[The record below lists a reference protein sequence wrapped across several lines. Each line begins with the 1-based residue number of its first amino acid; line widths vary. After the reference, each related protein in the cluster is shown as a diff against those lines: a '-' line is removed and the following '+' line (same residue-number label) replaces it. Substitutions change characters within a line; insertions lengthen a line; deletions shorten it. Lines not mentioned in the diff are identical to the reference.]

1 MVLPNEVYRY
11 IFKRTVSDLIFLKTK
26 TASVD
31 HKFLRIFGFI

>member
-11 IFKRTVSDLIFLKTK
+11 VFKRTVSDLIKKK

>member
-11 IFKRTVSDLIFLKTK
+11 IFKRTAPDLIFKKK

>member
-1 MVLPNEVYRY
+1 MVLPNEVNRY
-11 IFKRTVSDLIFLKTK
+11 IFKRTVSDLILKKT